1 MRPLPKKIG
10 PRGPPAGWRNYHGT
24 KDGLDGIGF
33 GTGFGIG
40 IGLGNGFGWELVM
53 GLELGGR
60 KRWNFGIL
68 GGRDGWM
75 DWRRKLGRIEVD
87 WDLYIGMELAGYWDG
102 NWDGWMGWKGY

>member
-1 MRPLPKKIG
+1 MRPLPKRFG

-33 GTGFGIG
+33 GTGFGTGFGID

-60 KRWNFGIL
+60 KRWNDEWT
-68 GGRDGWM
+68 GG
-75 DWRRKLGRIEVD
+75 
-87 WDLYIGMELAGYWDG
+87 G
-102 NWDGWMGWKGY
+102 NWDG